1 MLRRRLVLAV
11 LALAAAATTACS
23 SPTAP
28 RQECKQE
35 VQGPGKCL

>member
-11 LALAAAATTACS
+11 LALATVTATACS

-28 RQECKQE
+28 KQTCKQE
-35 VQGPGKCL
+35 VQGPAKCL